1 MHADDLSDVILKI
14 LIFEKKKFSIYNI
27 GSDDYV
33 DVKSIAKKLA
43 KIFNLKVEILNLK
56 KIMNNDIYIPNI
68 RKFRRKFN
76 YNKKLSSY
84 NAIIKTISEIR
95 YKGVKKD

>member
-1 MHADDLSDVILKI
+1 
-14 LIFEKKKFSIYNI
+14 
-27 GSDDYV
+27 
-33 DVKSIAKKLA
+33 
-43 KIFNLKVEILNLK
+43 
-56 KIMNNDIYIPNI
+56 MNNDIYIPNI
-68 RKFRRKFN
+68 KKFRRKFN